1 MQQIKFDLIYI
12 SEREL
17 EIESD
22 YLETVEYLKN
32 ITDDEFDTLK
42 AEFLEAYLKTRKSNF
57 NIQKSKFF

>member
-22 YLETVEYLKN
+22 YLETIEHLKN

-42 AEFLEAYLKTRKSNF
+42 AEFLEAYLKN
-57 NIQKSKFF
+57 